1 MLTEGCA
8 PAVFGMIA
16 LIPDGNDV
24 KFVRIRGG
32 TPFVVI
38 VPVIIRVMKYRYFTS
53 ICSRMSK

>member
-24 KFVRIRGG
+24 KVVRIRGG

-53 ICSRMSK
+53 VWL